1 MHPYLRYQAIP
12 MFPQL
17 KVRTRE
23 QSRATGRP
31 RERSLFPVGSQPQR
45 LAAGDLRHGIL
56 RRRRSVLVEDN
67 LVALASASG
76 LADDVRQLED
86 RATSMDNITV
96 SKRSSGRTR
105 AEPIWSTDR
114 PGCRRGTRMQIWLN

>member
-67 LVALASASG
+67 LVASLRKRPRRRCAAAGGSRNVDGQHHGEQKKLRQNARR
-76 LADDVRQLED
+76 ADLVD
-86 RATSMDNITV
+86 
-96 SKRSSGRTR
+96 
-105 AEPIWSTDR
+105 
-114 PGCRRGTRMQIWLN
+114 